1 MRLLEASVARLE
13 AAAATGHAASV
24 AAAVPPE
31 PLPESEPAAVA
42 MPPRRRLP
50 SLAGL
55 EARVAQRW
63 LVWGSGPWC
72 SAWGPCSWPA
82 GRWSRGSS
90 ARRCGAPGGAPRVRP
105 LGLGERARRGQAAA
119 GNDLVA
125 PALAA
130 GGLCALYGAA
140 LAAHLAYGLVEPG
153 VAFLLLALAS
163 GLGAALGLRFGP
175 LVGLLGSIGACVTP
189 AFVQT
194 QAPADWPLF
203 LYLAAVAV
211 GLVAL
216 ARLSGQAA
224 VAWVA
229 LAGAVAW
236 EGVWLAGEALGRP
249 QGASPAA
256 PSLHLLVLGLAGTV
270 ALFPLRL
277 DRASPGRGL
286 AWAFRL
292 TAVPAVLLLQP
303 VLWASGFAVA
313 PLLALAALAL
323 AAVTAAW
330 LLDRERW
337 LAALATVAW
346 LLSAGAAW
354 PVAPAPETGP
364 PHPAILLQLAPEA
377 VPLAAALALTGA
389 LGVRAGLGGGAWRGA
404 PCRRYRAGL
413 SAAGPLAALATAYWR
428 LGQLAVSPGFA
439 ALALVLAGVLLLA
452 AERTARRPE
461 LAAALGAYA
470 HRGDRR
476 AWPLGCA
483 VSLRDAWLTVS
494 LSLLLAATAWV
505 GRRLDLPAV
514 RRPTWVLAAVV
525 LVRLAADV
533 DLLPAPEAASALRVA
548 YAYGVPLARLR
559 AGRPLVTA
567 RAARSAGRL
576 PGRRGAAA
584 LAAPARPARPHRRG
598 ARRRRG
604 SPPWR
609 RPGSAPAP
617 WACWARPTR
626 CCAGAGRTRRR
637 ASRATAGRRSP
648 ILGGAA
654 LLVGPLDALN
664 PLEDRGARRPLAGP
678 RPAAGRLRRPGA
690 LVPCRRA
697 RAPGGPAAR
706 VAAAAGH
713 LLAFVWLTLEV
724 RHWFQGPSLRGP
736 TREAEW
742 LAYSAA
748 WLAWAAL
755 LLGLGVRL
763 DRAAPAGRG
772 ARHRGGR
779 DRQGLPVRPRRARR
793 PLPGRLVPGAGPVPG
808 RGGVALPPPRR
819 PGAEPGRSSR
829 SPG

>member
-1 MRLLEASVARLE
+1 MDELVRGLAALAVGVLTLAGPVLALLAYLRGRRLAVRVRLLEASVARLE
-13 AAAATGHAASV
+13 TAAATGHAAPV
-24 AAAVPPE
+24 EAAVPPE
-31 PLPESEPAAVA
+31 PLPEPEPAAVA
-42 MPPRRRLP
+42 TPPRRRLP

-63 LVWGSGPWC
+63 LVWLGALALGLGALFVAGWAVEQGLVGPQV
-72 SAWGPCSWPA
+72 
-82 GRWSRGSS
+82 RVL
-90 ARRCGAPGGAPRVRP
+90 GAALLGFAL

-256 PSLHLLVLGLAGTV
+256 PALHLLALGLAGTV
-270 ALFPLRL
+270 ALFPLRP

-292 TAVPAVLLLQP
+292 TAVAAVLLLQP
-303 VLWASGFAVA
+303 VLSASGFAVA

-346 LLSAGAAW
+346 LLAGAAW
-354 PVAPAPETGP
+354 PAVPAAETGP

-389 LGVRAGLGGGAWRGA
+389 LAFVLGLAGAWRGRQ
-404 PCRRYRAGL
+404 PGYWAGL

-461 LAAALGAYA
+461 LVAALGAYA
-470 HRGDRR
+470 IGVIG
-476 AWPLGCA
+476 ALALGCA

-533 DLLPAPEAASALRVA
+533 DLLPAREAASALHVA

-598 ARRRRG
+598 TGWRRG

-609 RPGSAPAP
+609 RPGSTP

-626 CCAGAGRTRRR
+626 CCAGTGRTRRR

-648 ILGGAA
+648 
-654 LLVGPLDALN
+654 
-664 PLEDRGARRPLAGP
+664 
-678 RPAAGRLRRPGA
+678 
-690 LVPCRRA
+690 
-697 RAPGGPAAR
+697 
-706 VAAAAGH
+706 
-713 LLAFVWLTLEV
+713 
-724 RHWFQGPSLRGP
+724 S
-736 TREAEW
+736 
-742 LAYSAA
+742 
-748 WLAWAAL
+748 WA
-755 LLGLGVRL
+755 
-763 DRAAPAGRG
+763 
-772 ARHRGGR
+772 
-779 DRQGLPVRPRRARR
+779 VRPCWWARSTR
-793 PLPGRLVPGAGPVPG
+793 
-808 RGGVALPPPRR
+808 
-819 PGAEPGRSSR
+819 
-829 SPG
+829 